1 MTSIEGDVARVVSAL
16 EAGQVVVMPTDT
28 VYGLAA
34 DPRSASAMQRL
45 FALKERPEGVP
56 VAVLVGSVEQAERLI
71 AVTPTVRALLDEH
84 WPGALTVVG
93 ESAGDELHLGS
104 VDTVGVRLP
113 DHELIRACAER
124 FGPIA
129 ATSAN
134 RHGKPTITNPDE
146 LADAF
151 GGDVEVIID
160 GGVLDGTASTV
171 VDATV
176 DPIEVLRQGVVHLD
190 QHN

>member
-1 MTSIEGDVARVVSAL
+1 MDPPVVL
-16 EAGQVVVMPTDT
+16 RQ
-28 VYGLAA
+28 
-34 DPRSASAMQRL
+34 
-45 FALKERPEGVP
+45 GV
-56 VAVLVGSVEQAERLI
+56 I
-71 AVTPTVRALLDEH
+71 HLDQH

-146 LADAF
+146 LASAF
-151 GGDVEVIID
+151 GG
-160 GGVLDGTASTV
+160 STSGAPSGRDSSRPAQLILKHRGFCAEFV
-171 VDATV
+171 KT
-176 DPIEVLRQGVVHLD
+176 
-190 QHN
+190 